1 MQRSPISFGTVGVT
15 ASQWN
20 KYGCNAIGQCF
31 GQQIG
36 SRFLPYLAYLEIFA
50 SLKGSIFDVLGLVGK
65 DNPGQ
70 RLHTYKCTVVHL
82 LAEGICRNAIGRIY
96 IKTVWMKSVLACIH
110 ADGGIGNVQQ
120 LPGFLNSSRRCLKST
135 AFSCPAGSVG

>member
-1 MQRSPISFGTVGVT
+1 MAVT
-15 ASQWN
+15 LSANASDNRLGAVFFRIWH
-20 KYGCNAIGQCF
+20 IL
-31 GQQIG
+31 
-36 SRFLPYLAYLEIFA
+36 RFFA

-70 RLHTYKCTVVHL
+70 RLLTYKCTVVHL

-96 IKTVWMKSVLACIH
+96 IKTVWISPVLACIH

-120 LPGFLNSSRRCLKST
+120 LLGF
-135 AFSCPAGSVG
+135 

>member
-1 MQRSPISFGTVGVT
+1 MD
-15 ASQWN
+15 

-36 SRFLPYLAYLEIFA
+36 SRFLPYLAYLEIFT

-70 RLHTYKCTVVHL
+70 CLLAYKCTVVHL

-96 IKTVWMKSVLACIH
+96 IKTVWISPVLACIH

-120 LPGFLNSSRRCLKST
+120 LQVFEFIP
-135 AFSCPAGSVG
+135 